1 MAESV
6 SERGSEREEAE
17 SPPLPTTAP
26 KVPKRAAAMCYE
38 CGSSY
43 GLCGDMTTDKIHKLG
58 NQASFSLPT
67 DSTTDRRA

>member
-6 SERGSEREEAE
+6 SKRGSEREKTE
-17 SPPLPTTAP
+17 SPPLPLLLE
-26 KVPKRAAAMCYE
+26 VPKRAAAMCCE

-58 NQASFSLPT
+58 NPTSFSLPT
-67 DSTTDRRA
+67 DSTTAEPN